1 MPAEGLQSSH
11 VEEIRQQV
19 DRAIIDTLNTLRKVE
34 VTAQQRLREAT
45 IERQKLDVFV
55 EELHYRVRFLT
66 EHIEGGT
73 PPITITGPLT
83 EDQLQMMEHQAGE
96 LDIR

>member
-11 VEEIRQQV
+11 VEQIRQQV
-19 DRAIIDTLNTLRKVE
+19 DRAITDTLDTLRKLE

-45 IERQKLDVFV
+45 VEQQKLDVFL

-66 EHIEGGT
+66 
-73 PPITITGPLT
+73 
-83 EDQLQMMEHQAGE
+83 
-96 LDIR
+96 